1 VVPLP
6 HLAIG
11 DYPFQLVRVGNR
23 LVFPC
28 REGTCD
34 VDTSLT
40 SIERLGDSWFYVPD
54 AARRLVWLM
63 TLDPKSPETVRA
75 LKAVRAVGL
84 DGRVMVRSVRPP
96 HGDWPSMAA
105 GRGLVFQ
112 RRRAMVV
119 WDPRTKKITRRL
131 PDAIGWVAGWGDLLA
146 WCAPGCGRLYVRDLG
161 TGHTETAVPPSGF
174 WTFCGGTDAAISPDG
189 RWLAVPV
196 ETTKRFHRT
205 HAHQRSAVL
214 LVDVA
219 SGTARLIPDSS
230 FPSHCSQETW
240 DSSGRYLFMWGGAAV
255 AEYRLGTRR
264 AIRLHV
270 HLPKAASFMA
280 AS

>member
-1 VVPLP
+1 
-6 HLAIG
+6 
-11 DYPFQLVRVGNR
+11 
-23 LVFPC
+23 
-28 REGTCD
+28 
-34 VDTSLT
+34 
-40 SIERLGDSWFYVPD
+40 
-54 AARRLVWLM
+54 
-63 TLDPKSPETVRA
+63 
-75 LKAVRAVGL
+75 
-84 DGRVMVRSVRPP
+84 
-96 HGDWPSMAA
+96 
-105 GRGLVFQ
+105 
-112 RRRAMVV
+112 
-119 WDPRTKKITRRL
+119 
-131 PDAIGWVAGWGDLLA
+131 
-146 WCAPGCGRLYVRDLG
+146 VRDLG